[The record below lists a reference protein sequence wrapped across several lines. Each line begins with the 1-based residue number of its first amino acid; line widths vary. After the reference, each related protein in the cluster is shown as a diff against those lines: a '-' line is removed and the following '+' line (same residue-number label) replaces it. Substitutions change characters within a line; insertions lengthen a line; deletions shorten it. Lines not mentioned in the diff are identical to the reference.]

1 MLRDTYAKPGTST
14 WRGNGKASAALA
26 HELDTGERTGNDRFH
41 AVDVADL
48 LGRYHKLLRH
58 DRTLT
63 ERDRQVAVTESTELW
78 SALQAPDEAGAI
90 IRWLL
95 GNPARVRTVL
105 DVADRVRRDP
115 DLAPA
120 TGSRFETSPYGRR
133 TLIAAAP
140 LRGLL
145 RDLGAARKGRG
156 ARRRPLPV
164 SIPRGSRPPASRR
177 RVAPLSNPPSN
188 PPSNPATVAGARLR
202 PRRNHTEDGSAP
214 GRNPAPD
221 PNPASDPKPAIETP
235 PGTGTHRGG
244 PGSRAASDPVT
255 R

>member
-1 MLRDTYAKPGTST
+1 MDRQSEAKATPPEVDSERLALVLRDTYAKPGTST

-26 HELDTGERTGNDRFH
+26 HELGTGERTGNDRFH

-63 ERDRQVAVTESTELW
+63 ERDHLVAVTESTELW

-90 IRWLL
+90 TRWLL

-120 TGSRFETSPYGRR
+120 TGSRFEASPYGRR

-145 RDLGAARKGRG
+145 RDLGAARRGRG
-156 ARRRPLPV
+156 AAPPATAGLDPTRIAAAGRPTSSRSPIEPGDGRPGPAAAPAQPHRRRE
-164 SIPRGSRPPASRR
+164 RPGP
-177 RVAPLSNPPSN
+177 
-188 PPSNPATVAGARLR
+188 
-202 PRRNHTEDGSAP
+202 E
-214 GRNPAPD
+214 
-221 PNPASDPKPAIETP
+221 
-235 PGTGTHRGG
+235 
-244 PGSRAASDPVT
+244 PGS
-255 R
+255 